1 MRRRNC
7 CRATTTTAFFSLS
20 YKNNAISA
28 MRGILTRLVLALSA
42 LLIAGHALAD
52 GIELLEARLEPSEEG
67 VVLNAEFAFDFNAR
81 LEQAVTNGVPL
92 YFVVEFELTQPRWYW
107 FDEKTATRRL
117 QTRLSYHALSRHFR
131 LSTGLL
137 QQNYATLA
145 EALTVLRRVRNW
157 LVLDRSTVLGDA
169 TYQAAVR
176 MRLDI
181 SLLPKPFQV
190 NALMSREWHLESEW
204 RRFNWRPNAPPP
216 STPQPLPPVISPPP
230 EKREGGEP
238 R

>member
-1 MRRRNC
+1 
-7 CRATTTTAFFSLS
+7 
-20 YKNNAISA
+20 
-28 MRGILTRLVLALSA
+28 MRGTLWNVLVALVL
-42 LLIAGHALAD
+42 LLGAPVALAD
-52 GIELLEARLEPSEEG
+52 DIELLEARLEQTDEG
-67 VVLNAEFAFDFNAR
+67 VVLNADFAFDFNSR

-137 QQNYATLA
+137 QQNYASLG
-145 EALTVLRRVRNW
+145 EALAVLRRVRNW
-157 LVLDRSTVLGDA
+157 QVLDKSAPVSDSN
-169 TYQAAVR
+169 YQASVR
-176 MRLDI
+176 MRLDL

-190 NALMSREWHLESEW
+190 NALTSREWHLESEW
-204 RRFNWRPNAPPP
+204 RRFGWRPAAPLGAI
-216 STPQPLPPVISPPP
+216 SSQGQGNPPV
-230 EKREGGEP
+230 EKRDAGET

>member
-1 MRRRNC
+1 MHRI
-7 CRATTTTAFFSLS
+7 LS
-20 YKNNAISA
+20 
-28 MRGILTRLVLALSA
+28 RLVVVMG
-42 LLIAGHALAD
+42 LILGAHVAWAD
-52 GIELLEARLEPSEEG
+52 GIELLEARLEPTEEG
-67 VVLNAEFAFDFNAR
+67 VVLNADFSFDFNAR

-137 QQNYATLA
+137 QQNYSTLG
-145 EALTVLRRVRNW
+145 EALAVLRRIRNW
-157 LVLDRSTVLGDA
+157 LVLEKNTALADS

-176 MRLDI
+176 MRLDL

-190 NALMSREWHLESEW
+190 NALTSREWHLESEW
-204 RRFNWRPNAPPP
+204 RRFSWRPGPSPPTVPAPPSMP
-216 STPQPLPPVISPPP
+216 AQGAMPPDR
-230 EKREGGEP
+230 REGGEA

>member
-1 MRRRNC
+1 MYG
-7 CRATTTTAFFSLS
+7 TLF
-20 YKNNAISA
+20 
-28 MRGILTRLVLALSA
+28 RLVVVLALLGGA
-42 LLIAGHALAD
+42 RAAPAD
-52 GIELLEARLEPSEEG
+52 EIDLLEARLEQTEEG
-67 VVLNAEFAFDFNAR
+67 TVLNADFAFDFNAR

-107 FDEKTATRRL
+107 FDERTATRRF

-137 QQNYATLA
+137 QQNYATLG
-145 EALTVLRRVRNW
+145 EALAVLRRVRNW
-157 LVLDRSTVLGDA
+157 LVLDKSVTLGDS

-176 MRLDI
+176 MRLDL

-190 NALMSREWHLESEW
+190 SALTSREWRLESEW
-204 RRFNWRPNAPPP
+204 KRFNWRPG
-216 STPQPLPPVISPPP
+216 PQPVPAPLPPVVPGSAAADR
-230 EKREGGEP
+230 REGAEP